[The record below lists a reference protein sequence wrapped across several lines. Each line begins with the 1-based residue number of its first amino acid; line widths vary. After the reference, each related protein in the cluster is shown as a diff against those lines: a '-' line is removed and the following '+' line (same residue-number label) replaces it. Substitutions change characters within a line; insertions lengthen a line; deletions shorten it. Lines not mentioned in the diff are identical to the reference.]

1 MSEPMDLKTFV
12 QTTLVQIVEG
22 VEGAISQ
29 IARSGKNAKINPF
42 PAHGN
47 HSDAKDVDFD
57 VAVTVTDSKSGS
69 GGAGIRIASFQIGG
83 QGEVTVQSHAVS
95 RIKFAV
101 PVAIPGTATE
111 QWKPLDRPR
120 RTESDYDPFNSN

>member
-42 PAHGN
+42 PAHDN
-47 HSDAKDVDFD
+47 HSDTKDVDFD

-111 QWKPLDRPR
+111 QWKPLDKPR
-120 RTESDYDPFNSN
+120 RAESDYDPFNSN